1 MYIYLDESGNFIG
14 DKDKY
19 FVIGG
24 FITNNPRR
32 TAKAFRK
39 WQHTKFPKKLR
50 YKNEV
55 KFSDSGI
62 NKILRWKTMNYLSKQ
77 DLRIFYIFLNTTNI
91 PLEYR
96 KKKGI
101 ETGQLY
107 TQIVGDT
114 LELILPTTETEFRV
128 FLDKRPLKG
137 ISVEEFKRILK
148 LRLLPYLPKGTALQ
162 IENVDSATQPN
173 IQIADWICGAL
184 FSFYNKKE
192 KGKEY
197 FHTLKNSIVGEKELF
212 PKYWEEHFSK

>member
-1 MYIYLDESGNFIG
+1 MYIFLDESGNFIG

-39 WQHTKFPKKLR
+39 WQHTKFPRRLR
-50 YKNEV
+50 HKNEV

-62 NKILRWKTMNYLSKQ
+62 SKTLCWKTINYLAKQ
-77 DLRIFYIFLNTTNI
+77 DLRIFYIFLNTNNI

-96 KKKGI
+96 KKRGV

-107 TQIVGDT
+107 TQIVGDA
-114 LELILPTTETEFRV
+114 LELVLPTTETEFRV

-137 ISVEEFKRILK
+137 ISVEKFKEIIRLK
-148 LRLLPYLPKGTALQ
+148 LLPHLPKGTILQ
-162 IENVDSATQPN
+162 IETVDSGTQPN
-173 IQIADWICGAL
+173 VQIADWVCGTL

-197 FHTLKNSIVGEKELF
+197 FNTLKNSIVGEKELF
-212 PKYWEEHFSK
+212 PRYWEERFSK

>member
-19 FVIGG
+19 FIIGG
-24 FITNNPRR
+24 FITNSPRR
-32 TAKAFRK
+32 TAKAFRR
-39 WQHTKFPKKLR
+39 WQHTKFPKKVR
-50 YKNEV
+50 RKNEV
-55 KFSDSGI
+55 KFTDSGI
-62 NKILRWKTMNYLSKQ
+62 NKTLRWKTINYLSKQ

-114 LELILPTTETEFRV
+114 LELILPTTATEFKV

-137 ISVEEFKRILK
+137 ISVQGFKEVLK
-148 LRLLPYLPKGTALQ
+148 LRLLPHLPEGTVLQ
-162 IENVDSATQPN
+162 IETVDSATQPN

-184 FSFYNKKE
+184 FAFHNKKE
-192 KGKEY
+192 RGKDY
-197 FHTLKNSIVGEKELF
+197 FDALKNSMVGEKELF
-212 PKYWEEHFSK
+212 PKYWEDRFSK